1 MSSTSALKRADP
13 RRWPLTVRLTL
24 FFSCAMAAILFAVSG
39 LLYQKLKDELRE
51 QDEAE
56 LLRAVEVEKDVVR
69 NLVKEKG
76 PTLWQEEWR
85 EDADRSGRIGL
96 RVFAPDGSMHS
107 GSSALAAPASS
118 FPAVAVP
125 ARFARWRAD
134 QGGKRLRYLLTAVGF
149 EPAPGQRWVVQAA
162 LDRTHS
168 HRILDGYWTR
178 LAVLLAGA
186 VAASAAIGFWVARRG
201 LAPVRAISAEIGR
214 VSAEKLHARIG
225 DHPWPA
231 DLQVLAQSF
240 DATLERLERSFEQLS
255 RFSSD
260 LAHEFRSPINNLVA
274 AASVTLSRE
283 RSGADYRDTLEVI
296 AGEGERLSRMVS
308 SMLFLA
314 RAENAQQAMRRAPL
328 QARDEFEKL
337 LEFFDALAE
346 EKRLA
351 ISCSGDAAFS
361 ADPILL
367 RRALSNLI
375 ANAVQ
380 HTAPGGSIA
389 LEARAQGGEV
399 VLSVRD
405 SGSGIAADH
414 LPHLF
419 DRFYRVDSAR
429 SSSESTGLG
438 LALVKSIAEL
448 HGGSVSVDSAP
459 GKGACFSI
467 VLPA

>member
-1 MSSTSALKRADP
+1 MSSISALRRADP

-24 FFSCAMAAILFAVSG
+24 FISCAMAAILFAVSG

-56 LLRAVEVEKDVVR
+56 LGRAVAVETDVVK
-69 NLVKEKG
+69 NLVKNKG
-76 PTLWQEEWR
+76 RTLWQEEWR
-85 EDADRSGRIGL
+85 EDTDRAGRIGL
-96 RVFAPDGSMHS
+96 RVLAPDGSVH
-107 GSSALAAPASS
+107 GDSSALAAPAAS
-118 FPAVAVP
+118 FPP
-125 ARFARWRAD
+125 AALPATFVRWRTA
-134 QGGKRLRYLLTAVGF
+134 QGDKRVRRLLTAAAV
-149 EPAPGQRWVVQAA
+149 EPAPGQRWVVQGE
-162 LDRTHS
+162 LDLAHS
-168 HRILDGYWTR
+168 HAILDGYWTW
-178 LAVLLAGA
+178 LSMLLCCAVGA
-186 VAASAAIGFWVARRG
+186 AAAIGFWIARRA
-201 LAPVRAISAEIGR
+201 LAPVRAIRAEIGR
-214 VSAEKLHARIG
+214 VSVEKLHARIG
-225 DHPWPA
+225 EHPWPA

-240 DATLERLERSFEQLS
+240 DAMLERLEASFEQLS

-283 RSGADYRDTLEVI
+283 RSGADYRDTLAVV
-296 AGEGERLSRMVS
+296 ADEGERLSRMVS

-314 RAENAQQAMRRAPL
+314 RADNAQQAMQCADL
-328 QARDEFEKL
+328 QARDEFDKL

-346 EKRLA
+346 EKQLA
-351 ISCSGDAAFS
+351 MSCAGDAALS

-375 ANAVQ
+375 ANAIQ

-389 LEARAQGGEV
+389 LEARALGAQVE
-399 VLSVRD
+399 LSVRD
-405 SGSGIAADH
+405 SGSGIAACH

-419 DRFYRVDSAR
+419 DRFYRVDTAR

-448 HGGSVSVDSAP
+448 HGGSVSVASVP
-459 GKGACFSI
+459 GEGARFAI